1 MLRKLQLLEQKHQK
15 QHWRAQE
22 KDIVQKI
29 VLRELMLMLLN
40 ICQVLFLLKEVSLG
54 L

>member
-1 MLRKLQLLEQKHQK
+1 MLHKLQLLEQRHQK

-29 VLRELMLMLLN
+29 VLGGLMLMLLN
-40 ICQVLFLLKEVSLG
+40 ICRVLFLLKEAFLG